1 MVAAA
6 AYAPPLRASITPVFS
21 KATIPAK
28 APYAA
33 AGPLERPTTPA
44 MFAWLGV
51 TSNWASK
58 VPVWEAM
65 ESFCQAPALV
75 RQVVAMSKAGRVF
88 AVLGPVVRVDSHASA
103 RTTLAATAAFNRASR
118 LDSLNLKFILGLL
131 LTCFVGN
138 RKGRRELEDF
148 LGFAG
153 GPADVATYIALVP
166 WLCDTAFR
174 RLCSE
179 QRDRI
184 FVDGSATL
192 LASAVLHRSHRPIAC
207 ASGAS

>member
-1 MVAAA
+1 MAASAPRSYWIHWPSPDADQRVAR
-6 AYAPPLRASITPVFS
+6 LLSSVFS
-21 KATIPAK
+21 GRLPSFPLATTE
-28 APYAA
+28 AA
-33 AGPLERPTTPA
+33 VSGVRSAATMDGRGELYGG
-44 MFAWLGV
+44 LGSV
-51 TSNWASK
+51 RS
-58 VPVWEAM
+58 
-65 ESFCQAPALV
+65 LV
-75 RQVVAMSKAGRVF
+75 
-88 AVLGPVVRVDSHASA
+88 HASA
-103 RTTLAATAAFNRASR
+103 RTTLTASVAFNRASR

-184 FVDGSATL
+184 FVDGSAML